1 MPWRKVLI
9 GIGAVLALL
18 IVIVV
23 GTYIWLDTNSG
34 RQFIN
39 KNIASF
45 ELENG
50 IKIRAARIEGSIY
63 GDMRLIDVTMA
74 DAKGVFASAPT
85 VNIDWDPWT
94 LAYNHVNI
102 TSLDIPS
109 ARMTRQPLLK
119 IVPPSDEPL
128 LPDIDID
135 IDKLSLKRLVIE
147 PAVTGKPHVMALD
160 GKIHIADRRAQVT
173 ANARAIAGPGLSGG
187 DTLALVLDAVPE
199 RNRLDL
205 RVRLD
210 SPADGMLAS
219 YTNYAAPTRVTLN
232 GKGSWQAWNGQFAA
246 LVGGK
251 PLANLALTARDGKF
265 GVKGDAELAGLMADG
280 TGRNLLT
287 PTSAVDLAFTLDERK
302 ANINGT
308 VGNSNFAMATNG
320 LIDMAAS
327 QFGDLNIDF
336 RLLPNAVIAENL
348 RGQGV
353 TANFIL
359 NGALG
364 KPEVAYRVNAA
375 RMSFGETVLEGLRA
389 NGLATMNTDRIII
402 PVAATVRRVSGL
414 NAAAGG
420 LLTNVRLN
428 GDLAYADGRILSDNL
443 KVRSDRID
451 ATAILVAD
459 MNTGLYTGALKGRV
473 NDYRVESFGIFNVET
488 NIDLKTRAR
497 GFVLSGTV
505 RARSTRLF
513 NSGVRDFL
521 GGNALIAANVS
532 YGSDGVARV
541 TRLNVSAPQF
551 RLTSGQGNYGSRSG
565 IAFTGRG
572 YSNKYGPL
580 SVSLSGTVV
589 APVAKVIA
597 ARPGFGVGL
606 ANVSATIRGNRL
618 GYGIIARGESDYG
631 PFTADLDLLSGRGL
645 TTININKAN
654 YAGMELAGRLQQ
666 SAAGPFI
673 GRLSANGSGVEGFV
687 ELAAVGKFQRAII
700 DATARNAVFSGRSNL
715 SIGQA
720 IIDADIILYDQ
731 PQITAD
737 VQLADARSGA
747 LSIAAAR
754 AKVDYRGGS
763 GTARLLAEGRNGV
776 PFRVAA
782 NAAMTPALWRVALKG
797 RANSIDFA
805 TRSPA
810 RIIPGKGTYRL
821 EPTTLDLTK
830 GSIQLAGDYGRG
842 LNIQSRLNNVD
853 LAIINPVYS
862 GLGLGGSATGSLD
875 FAQSSPNAFPQA
887 DARLTI
893 TNFTRSTLAS
903 MSRPVDM
910 NIVGRLLPNGG
921 NLRAIVRRRGTV
933 IGRVHADLTPLP
945 PTAGDWTTRLWA
957 APLSG
962 GVRYNGPAETLFS
975 LAALPDQSLKGAIG
989 VAADFSG
996 RVQSPQLSGVVRAT
1010 NLVYENSTYGTKL
1023 TQLKLRGTFTNDQ
1036 LDVEELTAKAGKG
1049 TVTGSGFV
1057 SLSSAKG
1064 FPVQLKLDLQN
1075 ARVADNNDLAA
1086 SATGTLTIVN
1096 GLNQPPTISGTLQLP
1111 ETKYRI
1117 VRQGSVKVATLTGI
1131 RRKVPLGRVK
1141 VTGDADPI
1149 QGLPVNWKLDID
1161 VVADDKLY
1169 VTGMGLDS
1177 EWSGRLK
1184 FTGIAGAPIISG
1196 RIDLIRGNLGFAG
1209 RSFEVQSGRVNFE
1222 GTAVSNPTLRVVA
1235 SGEADGVV
1243 TNIIITGRAY
1253 DPQIAFSSIPN
1264 LPQDEVM
1271 ARILF
1276 GNSIAELSAIQAV
1289 QLASSL
1295 NSLRGG
1301 TGGLNPLGVL
1311 QSASG
1316 IDRLRLLG
1324 PDDKTG
1330 RGNAIAIGQYISN
1343 DIYVEIVTDARG
1355 YTASQIEISL
1365 TPALSLLSQVGSFG
1379 GSNVNLRYRKDY

>member
-1 MPWRKVLI
+1 MQWRKVLI
-9 GIGAVLALL
+9 GIGAVLAL
-18 IVIVV
+18 VIVV
-23 GTYIWLDTNSG
+23 IIGAYIWLDTKSG
-34 RQFIN
+34 RQFITD
-39 KNIASF
+39 NIASF

-63 GDMRLIDVTMA
+63 GDMRLIDLTLS

-85 VNIDWDPWT
+85 VNIDWSPWP
-94 LAYNHVNI
+94 LAYIHVNI
-102 TSLDIPS
+102 TSLDIPM

-119 IVPPSDEPL
+119 VVPPSNEPL

-135 IDKLSLKRLVIE
+135 IDKLTLKQFVIE
-147 PAVTGKPHVMALD
+147 PAVTGRRHVMALN
-160 GKIHIADRRAQVT
+160 GKVHIADRRAQVT

-199 RNRLDL
+199 TNRFDLGLILDA
-205 RVRLD
+205 
-210 SPADGMLAS
+210 PADGMLAS
-219 YTNYAAPTRVTLN
+219 YTNYATLTRITLN
-232 GKGSWQAWNGQFAA
+232 GKGSWKAWNGQFLA
-246 LVGGK
+246 LAGGK
-251 PLANLALTARDGKF
+251 PLTKLVLTARDGKF
-265 GVKGDAELAGLMADG
+265 GAKGDADLAGLLTEG
-280 TGRNLLT
+280 VGRNMLT
-287 PTSAVDLAFTLDERK
+287 PTSEIDLGFTLDERR
-302 ANINGT
+302 ADINGT
-308 VGNSNFAMATNG
+308 IGNANFALAANG
-320 LIDMAAS
+320 LVDMAAS
-327 QFGDLNIDF
+327 RFGDLNIDF
-336 RLLPNAVIAENL
+336 RLLPSAVIAENL
-348 RGQGV
+348 VGQGV
-353 TANFIL
+353 TANLVL

-364 KPEVAYRVNAA
+364 KPEIAYRVNAA
-375 RMSFGETVLEGLRA
+375 RLGFGATVVEGLRA
-389 NGLATMNTDRIII
+389 SGTASVNTDRIVI
-402 PVAATVRRVSGL
+402 PVSATARRVSGL

-428 GDLAYADGRILSDNL
+428 GDLAVADGRILSDNMN
-443 KVRSDRID
+443 VRSDRID

-459 MNTGLYTGALKGRV
+459 MNTGLYTGALKGRI
-473 NDYRVESFGIFNVET
+473 NGYRIESFGIFNVET
-488 NIDLKTRAR
+488 NVDLKTRAT

-513 NSGVRDFL
+513 NDGVRDFL
-521 GGNALIAANVS
+521 GGNALISANVS

-541 TRLNVSAPQF
+541 TRLNVAAPQF
-551 RLTSGQGNYGSRSG
+551 RMTSGQGSYGSRGG
-565 IAFTGRG
+565 IAFNGRG

-580 SVSLSGTVV
+580 SVSLTGTFS
-589 APVAKVIA
+589 APVAKVVA

-606 ANVSATIRGNRL
+606 ANISATIRGNRL
-618 GYGIIARGESDYG
+618 GYGIIARGDSDYG

-654 YAGMELAGRLQQ
+654 YAGMDLAGRLQQ
-666 SAAGPFI
+666 SAAGPFV

-687 ELAAVGKFQRAII
+687 QLAAVGKFQRVVI
-700 DATARNAVFSGRSNL
+700 DATARNALFSGRSSL

-737 VQLADARSGA
+737 VQMADARTGA
-747 LSIAAAR
+747 LSISAAR
-754 AKVDYRGGS
+754 AKIDYRGGK

-782 NAAMTPALWRVALKG
+782 NASLTPALWRVALKG

-805 TRSPA
+805 TTSPA

-821 EPTTLDLTK
+821 EPTTIDLTK
-830 GSIQLAGDYGRG
+830 GSIQLAGDFGRG

-862 GLGLGGSATGSLD
+862 GLGLGGTATGSLD
-875 FAQSSPNAFPQA
+875 FAQSSANAFPQA
-887 DARLTI
+887 DARMTI
-893 TNFTRSTLAS
+893 SNFTRSTLAS
-903 MSRPVDM
+903 VSRPVDL
-910 NIVGRLLPNGG
+910 NVVGRLLPNGG
-921 NLRAIVRRRGTV
+921 NLRAIVRRRGVV

-945 PTAGDWTTRLWA
+945 PAAGDWTTRLWA

-962 GVRYNGPAETLFS
+962 GIRYNGPAETLFS

-989 VAADFSG
+989 IAADFSG
-996 RVQSPQLSGVVRAT
+996 RVQTPQLTGVVRAT
-1010 NLVYENSTYGTKL
+1010 NLVYENSSYGTKL
-1023 TQLKLRGTFTNDQ
+1023 TQLKLRGTFTNDR

-1057 SLSSAKG
+1057 SLSSDKG
-1064 FPVQLKLDLQN
+1064 FPIQLKLDLQN
-1075 ARVADNNDLAA
+1075 ARLANSGDLAA

-1096 GLNQPPTISGTLQLP
+1096 GINQPPTISGTLQLP

-1117 VRQGSVKVATLTGI
+1117 VRQGSAKVATLSGI
-1131 RRKVPLGRVK
+1131 RRKVPVGRVK
-1141 VTGDADPI
+1141 MTGDADPI
-1149 QGLPVNWKLDID
+1149 RGLPVNWKLDID

-1209 RSFEVQSGRVNFE
+1209 RSFEVQRGRVNFE

-1235 SGEADGVV
+1235 SGDADGVV
-1243 TNIIITGRAY
+1243 TKITITGRAY
-1253 DPQIAFSSIPN
+1253 DPQISFSSVPN

-1301 TGGLNPLGVL
+1301 SGGLNPLGVL

-1330 RGNAIAIGQYISN
+1330 RGNAVAIGQYISN

-1365 TPALSLLSQVGSFG
+1365 TPALSILSQVGSFG
-1379 GSNVNLRYRKDY
+1379 GSNVNVRYRKDY